1 MNQNMSIR
9 FVKRYIVSSVCYV
22 KNKYIKENKFEC
34 KGKLVNKEVKKKK
47 TIMKDKFARKL

>member
-1 MNQNMSIR
+1 MSIR

-34 KGKLVNKEVKKKK
+34 KGKLVNKEVKKK